1 MKTLLIVMFATAS
14 LGVVA
19 GEWKQLP
26 TLPDKEGFAGSF
38 AGVSHGALLVAGGAN
53 FPGKKPW
60 EGGAKVWYDTVF
72 VLENPR
78 AKWKVAGRL
87 FRPLGYGASVTYNDE
102 LICVGGS
109 NSERHYS
116 DVFRLEWRNGSLLTT
131 SLSPLPKPIANCCGA
146 LVGDV
151 LYVAG
156 GLEKPDSQE
165 TSKHFWQI
173 DFHAASPGWTELETW
188 PGSGRMLAVAA
199 GFEDAF
205 WLIGG
210 VDLSARNDGHAQR
223 RYLTDAYRYD
233 ARKGWKRI
241 AVLPYSVVAAP
252 SPAPVDKNGIYLLG
266 GDDGVQAAARQEKH
280 RGFRNSALLYD
291 QASKQWT
298 QTGKI
303 AAPRAT
309 LPCVFWNNGWVLPG
323 GEVRPGI
330 RSPEVWSWTPGT
342 ME

>member
-1 MKTLLIVMFATAS
+1 MLLTVIFATLS
-14 LGVVA
+14 LGASA

-26 TLPDKEGFAGSF
+26 TLPDKEGFACSF

-60 EGGAKVWYDTVF
+60 EGGTKVWYDTVF
-72 VLENPR
+72 VLENPG
-78 AKWKVAGRL
+78 AKWKVAGKL
-87 FRPLGYGASVTYNDE
+87 IRPLGYGACVTYGNE
-102 LICVGGS
+102 VICMGGS
-109 NSERHYS
+109 DSERHYA
-116 DVFRLEWRNGSLLTT
+116 DVFRLEWRNGSLVTT
-131 SLSPLPKPIANCCGA
+131 SLPRLPRPIANCCGA

-165 TSKHFWQI
+165 TTKGFWQI
-173 DFHAASPGWTELETW
+173 DLRAVSPPWREIENL

-210 VDLSARNDGHAQR
+210 VDLSAGTDGLSQR
-223 RYLTDAYRYD
+223 RYLTDAYLYD
-233 ARKGWKRI
+233 ARSGWQRI
-241 AVLPYSVVAAP
+241 ADLPYSVVAAP
-252 SPAPVDKNGIYLLG
+252 SPAPVDKTGFYLLG
-266 GDDGVQAAARQEKH
+266 GDDGIQSANPPDKH
-280 RGFRNSALLYD
+280 RGFRNSALLYN
-291 QASKQWT
+291 QTSKRWT
-298 QTGKI
+298 QAGTI

-309 LPCVFWNNGWVLPG
+309 LPCVFWNNSWVLPG

-330 RSPEVWSWTPGT
+330 RSPDVWSWTPGM